1 MKLIVNNVII
11 DSCLEQL
18 GTLSTSLD
26 GISTELGKVNLPFS
40 SSNLSTAKSCI
51 NSAKNNISNYVTDAT
66 TQKEFVI
73 TSDNELKAEVEAI
86 EKFEEE

>member
-1 MKLIVNNVII
+1 MA
-11 DSCLEQL
+11 
-18 GTLSTSLD
+18 
-26 GISTELGKVNLPFS
+26 GKFGDL
-40 SSNLSTAKSCI
+40 
-51 NSAKNNISNYVTDAT
+51 KNNISNYVTDAT